1 MPRQGIHTHSGAG
14 VSSRQSAT
22 YHRTKLLKVV
32 SSSLIVMRHIDDLML
47 GFVTNQAKAAV
58 LQWKVAVDDAQP
70 YITDKGEE

>member
-1 MPRQGIHTHSGAG
+1 

-32 SSSLIVMRHIDDLML
+32 SSSLML